1 MMQMGYLRV
10 PLMLT
15 CVYIYRNYDISQKTY
30 IVLFDC
36 NLDFFRYISQT

>member
-15 CVYIYRNYDISQKTY
+15 YVSMYTESAFYTYGAGCISVDTE
-30 IVLFDC
+30 IA
-36 NLDFFRYISQT
+36 I